1 MRRPKDRDFLET
13 REGLLFCV
21 VGYLHP
27 PGRYVA
33 YLKYTP
39 AEAGKWARGDVAYR
53 RELPYYHVRH
63 VRRTLEWLETEHP
76 RYLWTDPATGLRFS
90 HVPEDAVTRHYVPEQ
105 RLAEIVASPADS
117 LERETRDLATLL
129 ARAGGLPLETL
140 GVSGSI
146 LLGLHNPAFSDID
159 LLIYGADHARRL
171 RAAIDDLAGEG
182 LVALPD
188 DRRAKWREETAARFG
203 LTAEVVADLDAR
215 RWHYRF
221 FRGRYVS
228 LHPTRAER
236 EIRETYG
243 DRRYTPLGRAV
254 VEARVTDASEA
265 MFLPAVYRV
274 TDARWREGPPGP
286 LEEIVA
292 YEGVFGSAAEAG
304 ERVLAVGHLEAERGG
319 GRRLVVGSGF
329 LLEGGSLHV
338 LPDGTGRRVT
348 DFPE

>member
-1 MRRPKDRDFLET
+1 M
-13 REGLLFCV
+13 
-21 VGYLHP
+21 
-27 PGRYVA
+27 
-33 YLKYTP
+33 
-39 AEAGKWARGDVAYR
+39 
-53 RELPYYHVRH
+53 RH
-63 VRRTLEWLETEHP
+63 VRRTLEWLEAEHP

-129 ARAGGLPLETL
+129 ARAGRTAPRAL

-182 LVALPD
+182 LVPLPD
-188 DRRAKWREETAARFG
+188 ERRAQWREETAARFG
-203 LTAEVVADLDAR
+203 LDGR
-215 RWHYRF
+215 RWWPTSTPGAGTTGSSAGATSRSIR
-221 FRGRYVS
+221 RG
-228 LHPTRAER
+228 PTQRSARPTATGATRRSGARWWRRASP
-236 EIRETYG
+236 
-243 DRRYTPLGRAV
+243 TP
-254 VEARVTDASEA
+254 SEA

-274 TDARWREGPPGP
+274 TDVRWLEGPPGP

-292 YEGVFGSAAEAG
+292 YEGLFGSAAEAG
-304 ERVLAVGHLEAERGG
+304 ERVLAEGHLEAERAG

-329 LLEGGSLHV
+329 LPDGGSLHV
-338 LPDGTGRRVT
+338 LPRGAVRPGR
-348 DFPE
+348 